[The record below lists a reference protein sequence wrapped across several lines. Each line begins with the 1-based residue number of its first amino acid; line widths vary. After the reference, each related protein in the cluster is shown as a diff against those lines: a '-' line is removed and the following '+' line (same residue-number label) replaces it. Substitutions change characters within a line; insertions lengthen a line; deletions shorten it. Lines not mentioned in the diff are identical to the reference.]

1 MNSPLFSFQ
10 ANVDTLSIGLF
21 NNTVLDMKLKDRV
34 DAHYAMFQNLESEH
48 LLHRNE
54 TSAKGM
60 SLMDQVSE
68 LFSSISDLDE
78 KQSKQGSDFGDRVD
92 TLNNLISG
100 VEEIVRE
107 NWERGASKDMILM
120 DQVAAL
126 NGSLL
131 DLDGALGDSNAQLQS
146 SIDEQGRNLTS
157 RVAEVR
163 QKCAMAEQSLGAV
176 IREQV
181 RNQSIRNLR
190 ILQFWHCVL

>member
-1 MNSPLFSFQ
+1 
-10 ANVDTLSIGLF
+10 
-21 NNTVLDMKLKDRV
+21 MKLKDTV
-34 DAHYAMFQNLESEH
+34 TDLEAKH
-48 LLHRNE
+48 QFHRNE

-68 LFSSISDLDE
+68 LFSSVADLDA
-78 KQSKQGSDFGDRVD
+78 KQDNQASDFGDRVD
-92 TLNNLISG
+92 TLSSLIGG

-107 NWERGASKDMILM
+107 NWERGASKDMLLM
-120 DQVAAL
+120 GQVAAL

-131 DLDGALGDSNAQLQS
+131 GLDEALGESSALLQS

-181 RNQSIRNLR
+181 IDDLPHIYRPSTYFRVR
-190 ILQFWHCVL
+190 SVS